1 MATLVSVVGCS
12 HLDRRLFPVSIAL
25 QGHDP
30 SEQLGPNTP
39 DLHSA
44 EGDPE
49 IRNQNDCGTRSP
61 GIQQPSEA
69 APERTSG
76 SGEDGG
82 GADDPVQP
90 VRSRGKSW
98 RFNYTATLTNHY

>member
-1 MATLVSVVGCS
+1 M
-12 HLDRRLFPVSIAL
+12 R
-25 QGHDP
+25 

-49 IRNQNDCGTRSP
+49 IRNQNNCGTRSP

-76 SGEDGG
+76 SGQEYGG

-90 VRSRGKSW
+90 VRSKGKSS